1 MKRTLKSKQRMGKTP
16 TLVGADKVEPAR
28 KAKPE
33 LNPSIDPLIPIADVM
48 RALGIRDK
56 STVYRQIQR
65 GDFPAPVKIGASSRW
80 PTSWIA
86 DLIEK
91 KKAATMK
98 GRGQ

>member
-1 MKRTLKSKQRMGKTP
+1 MNRTLQLKQRMGTTP
-16 TLVGADKVEPAR
+16 ASVRADKVKPAR
-28 KAKPE
+28 TTEPE
-33 LNPSIDPLIPIADVM
+33 LNPSIDPLMPITDVM